1 MSLCC
6 AVQLS
11 ADEWSGCLFTSS
23 VLVLRVSFLINAV
36 AVVVMLFLS
45 SREAAVACV
54 VLLSVVFPKTA
65 VLSPHISRSETVAGS
80 VIGVRATRV
89 VV

>member
-1 MSLCC
+1 M
-6 AVQLS
+6 V
-11 ADEWSGCLFTSS
+11 GLF
-23 VLVLRVSFLINAV
+23 VYIECVVLRVSFLISAV
-36 AVVVMLFLS
+36 AVVVMFLL

-65 VLSPHISRSETVAGS
+65 VLSPHISCSETVAGS

>member
-1 MSLCC
+1 M
-6 AVQLS
+6 V
-11 ADEWSGCLFTSS
+11 GLF
-23 VLVLRVSFLINAV
+23 VYIECVVLRVSFLITAV

-45 SREAAVACV
+45 PREAAVACV

-65 VLSPHISRSETVAGS
+65 VLSPHISCSVTVAGS

>member
-1 MSLCC
+1 M
-6 AVQLS
+6 V
-11 ADEWSGCLFTSS
+11 GLF
-23 VLVLRVSFLINAV
+23 VYIECVVLRVSFLKTAV
-36 AVVVMLFLS
+36 AVVVMFLS
-45 SREAAVACV
+45 PREAAVACV

-65 VLSPHISRSETVAGS
+65 VLSLHISCSETVAGS